1 MLFPHFKRA
10 LIVNKNLKLTDIV
23 KSVNWPKQ
31 KLTDNPL
38 TFSLTDL
45 TLLTDR
51 CPTMRISLNFPEKKT
66 HNLECVDHVN
76 QNIN

>member
-1 MLFPHFKRA
+1 MLFTHFKRA
-10 LIVNKNLKLTDIV
+10 LIVDKNLKLTDIV

-45 TLLTDR
+45 TDLTLLTDR
-51 CPTMRISLNFPEKKT
+51 CPTMEIVLQLDKQ
-66 HNLECVDHVN
+66 L
-76 QNIN
+76 